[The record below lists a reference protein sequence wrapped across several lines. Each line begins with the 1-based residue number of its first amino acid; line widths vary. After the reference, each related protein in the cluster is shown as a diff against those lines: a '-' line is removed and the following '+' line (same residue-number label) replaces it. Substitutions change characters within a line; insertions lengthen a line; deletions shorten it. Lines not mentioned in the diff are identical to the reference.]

1 MSKAYLEWTN
11 HAIKYKL
18 NDAAESFILKKKG
31 TLNCI

>member
-18 NDAAESFILKKKG
+18 NDAAESFILKRREH
-31 TLNCI
+31 